1 MNIETKNKYFAILAM
16 ALLMMTIL
24 PALSSLEKP
33 IVSAQTTGQTTGSLP
48 QGVTPQVIINPRA
61 FLSFTPTTI
70 GVNQPV
76 LVNTWTTPPPD
87 ADRLHENYQITI
99 TAPDKTQTV
108 ETINSEVADGTAW
121 FTFTPTQTGTYQLQF
136 NFLGT
141 YFPAGRYSV
150 GQYVTGTTGTL
161 YTDSMYYTPSSTG
174 EQNLTVQNAM
184 VSSWQGSPIPTGYW
198 VRPVPSDD
206 RNWWPS
212 SRQLSLGKWQFT

>member
-141 YFPAGRYSV
+141 YFPAGRYGF
-150 GQYVTGTTGTL
+150 GQYVNGQNGHSLHRLNVLHPKFNWRTK
-161 YTDSMYYTPSSTG
+161 PNSSK
-174 EQNLTVQNAM
+174 
-184 VSSWQGSPIPTGYW
+184 
-198 VRPVPSDD
+198 RDC
-206 RNWWPS
+206 
-212 SRQLSLGKWQFT
+212 QLMARKSNPNRILGQTCSIGQ